1 MNLARPPS
9 NTTTTETMTIA
20 RDEHG
25 ERLKTAPQ
33 PLPFSHQKQNSPIVP
48 TKQQTKKT
56 RINPTTTTKSFLAAT
71 QSTQHR

>member
-33 PLPFSHQKQNSPIVP
+33 PLPFSHQNKTLQLFQQNNKQKKRVL
-48 TKQQTKKT
+48 TQQQQQ
-56 RINPTTTTKSFLAAT
+56 RVF
-71 QSTQHR
+71 